1 MDYVIL
7 YKLYERYCE
16 SFIYI
21 YLTSNNKYSPIDYLE
36 FAKFIYICMFYLQIK
51 HFQQLCA
58 LHK

>member
-16 SFIYI
+16 LFIYI

-36 FAKFIYICMFYLQIK
+36 FSKFIYICMFYLQIK
-51 HFQQLCA
+51 HIQQLCA